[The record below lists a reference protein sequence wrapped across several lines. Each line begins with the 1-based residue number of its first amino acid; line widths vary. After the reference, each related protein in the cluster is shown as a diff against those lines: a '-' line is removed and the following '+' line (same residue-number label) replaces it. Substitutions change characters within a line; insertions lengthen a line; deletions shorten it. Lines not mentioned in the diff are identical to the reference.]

1 MDTPNA
7 LAPRPP
13 LPLLGPVTVRCRA
26 RSRCPRRDGHDHSRG
41 CQRRCPAGHR
51 GHWAVPGGAGRVN
64 PTMVTTTRFLAG
76 SGESK
81 INMKYTLNKINSN
94 MYWHLYLYDMLSSR
108 MILWGKHQEF
118 CPQKPSRPGII
129 DIHKLG
135 GMVAAIRVPDAG
147 PAVRR

>member
-51 GHWAVPGGAGRVN
+51 GHWAVPVGRCRSGGAGRVN

-81 INMKYTLNKINSN
+81 INMKYTSTRLKARRIN
-94 MYWHLYLYDMLSSR
+94 LCGCDARSSQR
-108 MILWGKHQEF
+108 HVF
-118 CPQKPSRPGII
+118 APGW
-129 DIHKLG
+129 
-135 GMVAAIRVPDAG
+135 RSQ
-147 PAVRR
+147 VRSESLP